1 MSIYHLGKL
10 THCVDHQK
18 TNHYNEIHFDLIWHL
33 MHMTKVHRFHTPAAL
48 KALLFRFFLISEKP
62 IHAYALE
69 YINEEVIMDITL
81 NNEHFTFTISD
92 LKNLMGFMCSD
103 FTYNVTTSFDDFR
116 MNYRAFD
123 LESEEVE
130 NEDGSVTKKIKHD
143 YLVYLLTDVLTPLD
157 ANKMS
162 IKFKPNLNQLTDE
175 EIAAAEGLAAYI
187 VAQIPTS
194 DFEAV
199 THSYPHLQ
207 SFEEYFDKEQV
218 IAFKPFEQIAP
229 NALYQIIRLT
239 LNEPTADE
247 FKIYGLTDSMK
258 DDLWHLEPHLIF
270 AYGVKHG
277 YIKLSDHP
285 FGLINDTHALFE
297 YDYDGLLGQD
307 EELYT
312 TNEIAAAWKIS
323 EWLHLLP

>member
-1 MSIYHLGKL
+1 M
-10 THCVDHQK
+10 HCVDHEK
-18 TNHYNEIHFDLIWHL
+18 TEHYSEVHFDLIWHL
-33 MHMTKVHRFHTPAAL
+33 MHITKVHRFHTPAAL
-48 KALLFRFFLISEKP
+48 KELLFRFFLISEKP

-69 YINEEVIMDITL
+69 FINEEVIMDITL

-92 LKNLMGFMCSD
+92 LKNLMGFMCSN
-103 FTYNVTTSFDDFR
+103 FPYNVTTSFDDF
-116 MNYRAFD
+116 MIKYCAFD

-130 NEDGSVTKKIKHD
+130 NEDGSVTKKIKKD
-143 YLVYLLTDVLTPLD
+143 YLVYALIGVSTLLD
-157 ANKMS
+157 ADKMI
-162 IKFKPNLNQLTDE
+162 IKFKPNLNQLTE
-175 EIAAAEGLAAYI
+175 EDIGAAEGLAAYI
-187 VAQIPTS
+187 VAQIPPS

-199 THSYPHLQ
+199 TYSFPHLL
-207 SFEEYFDKEQV
+207 SYGEYFDKQQV
-218 IAFKPFEQIAP
+218 IAFKPFEQIDP
-229 NALYQIIRLT
+229 DALYQIIRLT

-247 FKIYGLTDSMK
+247 FKLQGLTDSMK

-307 EELYT
+307 AELYT
-312 TNEIAAAWKIS
+312 TNEIATAWKIS